1 MSPWLIYTGLTI
13 AYIVILVL
21 YFLRRS
27 KTHEQELA
35 KFLETAKDQLEL
47 HKKEVSDEAAIKITK
62 ALEVVKK
69 VEAVAAQFEEQAQTE
84 YNQIVEDAKTERRDI
99 LAQAKAEVADFYT
112 QADAE
117 IEQYKAERMR
127 EIERNLVKLVISITQ
142 KVVEIGLTPEQHEKI
157 IMNALEEVKKS
168 KSRL

>member
-1 MSPWLIYTGLTI
+1 MSPWLIYTGLTV

-35 KFLETAKDQLEL
+35 AFLDTAKEQLES
-47 HKKEVSDEAAIKITK
+47 HKKEVSDEAAQKITK

-69 VEAVAAQFEEQAQTE
+69 VETVASQFDIQAHEE
-84 YNQIVEDAKTERRDI
+84 YNQIIEDAKVERREI
-99 LAQAKAEVADFYT
+99 LAQAKTEVADFYT

-127 EIERNLVKLVISITQ
+127 EVERNLVKLIIAITQ
-142 KVVEIGLTPEQHEKI
+142 KVVEVGLTPEQHEKI
-157 IMNALEEVKKS
+157 IMNALEEVKRN
-168 KSRL
+168 KSRI

>member
-13 AYIVILVL
+13 TYIIVLVL

-35 KFLETAKDQLEL
+35 KFLDTAKDQLET
-47 HKKEVSDEAAIKITK
+47 HKLQTQEEAAIKINK

-69 VEAVAAQFEEQAQTE
+69 VQRVSEEFEKQAQTE
-84 YNQIVEDAKTERRDI
+84 YDQIIEDAKSERRDI
-99 LAQAKAEVADFYT
+99 LAQAKTEVTEYYAKADE
-112 QADAE
+112 E
-117 IEQYKAERMR
+117 IETYKAERMR
-127 EIERNLVKLVISITQ
+127 EVERNLVKLIISITQ
-142 KVVEIGLTPEQHEKI
+142 KVVEVSLTSEQHEQI
-157 IMNALEEVKKS
+157 IHKALDEVKQN